1 MYCTQK
7 HLKIQKILC
16 GLFFFLIKQNRLL
29 RSFFFFDK
37 YGHPNLYLSVESW
50 PSYKNWLHVAKTQ
63 NHSKKTG
70 VSLMLYCTL

>member
-37 YGHPNLYLSVESW
+37 YGHPNLYLSVES
-50 PSYKNWLHVAKTQ
+50 
-63 NHSKKTG
+63 
-70 VSLMLYCTL
+70 